1 MNWKRMFGG
10 REMSDLVP
18 AIAEQLS
25 PDEGSFKSLR
35 KIIHDMIEHDYQ
47 GYSSYYTLLI

>member
-1 MNWKRMFGG
+1 MFGG

-18 AIAEQLS
+18 AIAERLS
-25 PDEGSFKSLR
+25 PDEEAFKSIR

-47 GYSSYYTLLI
+47 GYPSYYMLLT